1 VVVGRQT
8 PVEGKHLM
16 QNLCNLE
23 TEGNGEAEERVILL
37 TKRRA
42 HVYSMSRLNA
52 VGPAEEI

>member
-1 VVVGRQT
+1 
-8 PVEGKHLM
+8 M